1 MASYQ
6 VNVDEQLLTS
16 LMSRQ
21 DGLGRLVEQVLNQ
34 ILTAQATDLLMAEPH
49 ERTPARQGY
58 RNGTR
63 ERSLQTRVG
72 TLSLSVP
79 RLRGGGEFS
88 TDLFERYQRSEQAFV
103 VALMEMVIQG
113 VSTRKVTAITEELCG
128 ASFSKSTVSAL
139 CARLDPIVDAWRNRP
154 LSGHCYPFVLVDGFG
169 IRVREDGQVRQRSA
183 LIAFGVNERGY
194 REVLGLLI
202 GDSESE
208 ASWSELFVSLK
219 ERGLCGVD
227 LVVSDQRKRACLAHQ
242 GLVNAVR
249 RHFQGA
255 MWQRCQAHFVRN
267 IMDACPDK
275 EREFVLSQ
283 VRQILDA
290 PSIELARERLSA
302 ALAACSVKAG
312 TGKAMACLESGFED
326 AIAVLALP
334 ARYRRRLRT
343 TNGVERVNEELRR
356 RERVI
361 RIFPNR
367 ESGMRILSA
376 LLMEMDE
383 SWSTGKVYLDMAEYR
398 QYRLPQAGK
407 REDKEDSS
415 TAAVTAAV

>member
-16 LMSRQ
+16 LMTRQ

-34 ILTAQATDLLMAEPH
+34 ILTAQASELLMAEPY
-49 ERTPARQGY
+49 ERTAARQGY
-58 RNGTR
+58 RNGSR

-72 TLSLSVP
+72 TLTLSVP
-79 RLRGGGEFS
+79 RLRGGGGEFS

-113 VSTRKVTAITEELCG
+113 VSTRKVSAITEELCG

-139 CARLDPIVDAWRNRP
+139 CARLDPILEGWRTRP
-154 LSGHCYPFVLVDGFG
+154 LTCRYPFVLVDGFG

-183 LIAFGVNERGY
+183 LIACGVNEHGY

-208 ASWSELFVSLK
+208 ASWSELFLHLK
-219 ERGLCGVD
+219 ERGLSGVD
-227 LVVSDQRKRACLAHQ
+227 LVISDQHQ
-242 GLVNAVR
+242 GLVNGVR

-255 MWQRCQAHFVRN
+255 VWQRCQVHFVRN
-267 IMDACPDK
+267 ILDACPEK
-275 EREFVLSQ
+275 EKDLVLLQ
-283 VRQILDA
+283 VRQILEA
-290 PSIELARERLSA
+290 PSIKVARERLSE
-302 ALAACSVKAG
+302 ALKVCCAKAS
-312 TGKAMACLESGFED
+312 KAMACLESGFED
-326 AIAVLALP
+326 AVAVLALP

-367 ESGMRILSA
+367 ESGLRLLSA
-376 LLMEMDE
+376 LLMETDE
-383 SWSTGKVYLDMAEYR
+383 SWSSGKVYLDMSEYW
-398 QYRLPQAGK
+398 QFKAA
-407 REDKEDSS
+407 RETTKEIEQTEVAA
-415 TAAVTAAV
+415 TA